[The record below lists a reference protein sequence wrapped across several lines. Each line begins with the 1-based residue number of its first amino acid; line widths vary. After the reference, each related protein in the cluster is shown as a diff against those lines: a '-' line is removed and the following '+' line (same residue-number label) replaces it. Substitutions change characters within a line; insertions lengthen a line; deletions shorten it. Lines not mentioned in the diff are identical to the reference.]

1 MSEPGQLTVRAGADG
16 RAPAAPA
23 APGSDFGQGDNT
35 CVAFPDR
42 FHILRRLGAGGMA
55 EVFVALRQEPDGSRT
70 PVVIKRPLPHLL
82 AHPEF
87 VDMFLDEARIASSLR
102 HPNIVGVHELVREA
116 GGCLLVMELV
126 DGKPLSSVVARIE
139 RMGQR
144 LESRLSAYLV
154 ARAAA
159 GLHHAHELRGA
170 DGELMQIVHRDVSPQ
185 NVLISF
191 EGEVKVID
199 FGIARALG
207 RVTNTKTGTRKGKT
221 GYMAPEQAK
230 SSPIDRRVDVFA
242 LGIVLWELLCGRR
255 LFVRPDEYRTM
266 NALLIDPILPPSR
279 YAAVPPEL
287 ENIVMRALDR
297 EVANRF
303 ASADD
308 LRLALDAF
316 VASVG
321 GASAR
326 ELGRAMKDA
335 FPSAESLIPR
345 DDDPSVGQEIG
356 PAVLSRPT
364 VALRS
369 PSYPRRQRF
378 LLVAGALAAAS
389 LGGGIGWVAK
399 LARPQAQTVLAGRSA
414 GPDRPGA
421 GLMPVAR
428 PTPMD
433 IEPLPPRGV
442 LAIDPTTLVTATP
455 PDVGGSPP
463 VSAED
468 KAAAKAS
475 AARRRQARSS
485 AAAELA
491 RKRNP
496 F

>member
-1 MSEPGQLTVRAGADG
+1 MNKPGELTVRAGADG
-16 RAPAAPA
+16 RAAA
-23 APGSDFGQGDNT
+23 APGSDFGQGDAT

-55 EVFVALRQEPDGSRT
+55 EVFVALRQEPDGTRT
-70 PVVIKRPLPHLL
+70 PVVIKRPLPDLL

-116 GGCLLVMELV
+116 GACLLVMELV
-126 DGKPLSSVVARIE
+126 DGKPLSSLVARIE
-139 RMGQR
+139 RQGQR
-144 LESRLSAYLV
+144 LETRLSAYLV

-185 NVLISF
+185 NVLVSF

-230 SSPIDRRVDVFA
+230 SGAIDRRVDVFA

-266 NALLIDPILPPSR
+266 NALLIDPILPPSK
-279 YAAVPPEL
+279 YAAVPPQL
-287 ENIVMRALDR
+287 EAIVMRALDR
-297 EVANRF
+297 EPAGRF
-303 ASADD
+303 GSAEE
-308 LRLALDAF
+308 LRVALDAF

-321 GASAR
+321 GATAR
-326 ELGRAMKDA
+326 ELGRMMKDA
-335 FPSAESLIPR
+335 FPSTESLIPR
-345 DDDPSVGQEIG
+345 DDDPSIGQEIG

-364 VALRS
+364 IAMPS
-369 PSYPRRQRF
+369 PSYPRRQTFF
-378 LLVAGALAAAS
+378 LAAGALAAAS

-399 LARPQAQTVLAGRSA
+399 LARPPERTVLAGRSA
-414 GPDRPGA
+414 GPDHATA
-421 GLMPVAR
+421 GLMPVLR
-428 PTPMD
+428 PRPMD
-433 IEPLPPRGV
+433 IEPLPPRIGPP
-442 LAIDPTTLVTATP
+442 LAPATPATPATEKPLDVTA
-455 PDVGGSPP
+455 PDT
-463 VSAED
+463 AEE
-468 KAAAKAS
+468 KAAAKA
-475 AARRRQARSS
+475 AALKRRARWT
-485 AAAELA
+485 AVADELA
-491 RKRNP
+491 RKKNP